1 MVVQIFSRQG
11 ERVSP
16 AGIAKIVDMTQLRVL
31 ADVDELHV
39 ARLAPGGK
47 VEVTFRGSP
56 TVYKGKISRVAPT
69 VKRMQRVEP
78 DGASSTRRS
87 RRAGR
92 DRVRRSI
99 QHAAGAGTRDARHV
113 PLMALILPDVPALR
127 LRLLRLWSRVAQLRH
142 WRPQFSL
149 ARVRS
154 SARTATVMPLG
165 VQQLKRQR
173 TSTLLSLAGVT
184 ASLLVIFAQLGIER
198 AVYESSVRL
207 HRMVTGDLVVVP
219 WGFKSMQLHAEVPV
233 AVTDIVA
240 TNPSV
245 ASTSPFWFGVM
256 SIIHSGIPTS
266 RRIAWYAIDVERPAV
281 DVPGLKENL
290 YKLRETRRMLFDRD
304 SRPYFGDLAEQA
316 ERGVE
321 VPVLGPPDNRG
332 LLHQLF
338 IVGTFA
344 VGPNVLNDGAVMM
357 SETTMAEV
365 FGSWW
370 SDRPAFISVR
380 LAPDTDAVAVRQQL
394 NKSLVGRGE
403 VITIKEFEQRE
414 RLYWSRET
422 PVGYITDLG
431 FVMGVMIGMV
441 FIYYAQYQ
449 IIRFYL
455 PEYAILKSL
464 GYNWWFFFFMI
475 GQIGAAIITPAFV
488 LSFTLAAL
496 VYGITEAAMHLGMSM
511 GLREMVVALVA
522 CVIMTVVS
530 SLFAIRRLWKV
541 DPIMLF
547 E

>member
-1 MVVQIFSRQG
+1 
-11 ERVSP
+11 
-16 AGIAKIVDMTQLRVL
+16 
-31 ADVDELHV
+31 
-39 ARLAPGGK
+39 
-47 VEVTFRGSP
+47 
-56 TVYKGKISRVAPT
+56 
-69 VKRMQRVEP
+69 
-78 DGASSTRRS
+78 
-87 RRAGR
+87 
-92 DRVRRSI
+92 
-99 QHAAGAGTRDARHV
+99 
-113 PLMALILPDVPALR
+113 MALILPDAPALR
-127 LRLLRLWSRVAQLRH
+127 QRLERLWSRLARIGR

-149 ARVRS
+149 ARVRAA
-154 SARTATVMPLG
+154 ARTATTMPLG

-207 HRMVTGDLVVVP
+207 HRMVVGDLVVVP
-219 WGFKSMQLHAEVPV
+219 YGFKSMQLHAEVPV
-233 AVTDIVA
+233 AVTDIAA
-240 TNPSV
+240 TNASV

-256 SIIHSGIPTS
+256 SMSHSGMPTA
-266 RRIAWYAIDVERPAV
+266 RRLAWYAIDVERPAI
-281 DVPGLKENL
+281 DTPGLKDNL
-290 YKLRETRRMLFDRD
+290 YKLRETRRMLYDRE
-304 SRPYFGDLAEQA
+304 SRPYFGDLAEVA

-338 IVGTFA
+338 VVGTFA
-344 VGPNVLNDGAVMM
+344 VGPNVLNDGAVLM
-357 SETTMAEV
+357 SEQTMAEV
-365 FGSWW
+365 FGAWW

-380 LAPDTDAVAVRQQL
+380 LVDGANAAAVRQQL
-394 NKSLVGRGE
+394 NKALVGRGE
-403 VITIKEFEQRE
+403 AITVQEFEQRE

-488 LSFTLAAL
+488 LAFTLARM
-496 VYGITEAAMHLGMSM
+496 VYGATEAAMHLGMSM

>member
-1 MVVQIFSRQG
+1 
-11 ERVSP
+11 
-16 AGIAKIVDMTQLRVL
+16 
-31 ADVDELHV
+31 
-39 ARLAPGGK
+39 
-47 VEVTFRGSP
+47 
-56 TVYKGKISRVAPT
+56 
-69 VKRMQRVEP
+69 
-78 DGASSTRRS
+78 
-87 RRAGR
+87 
-92 DRVRRSI
+92 
-99 QHAAGAGTRDARHV
+99 
-113 PLMALILPDVPALR
+113 MALILPDVPALR
-127 LRLLRLWSRVAQLRH
+127 QRLQRFWARVEKIGR
-142 WRPQFSL
+142 WRPDFSI
-149 ARVRS
+149 ARIR
-154 SARTATVMPLG
+154 AAGRTAIAMPLG

-207 HRMVTGDLVVVP
+207 HRMVQGDLVIVP

-233 AVTDIVA
+233 AVTDVVT

-245 ASTSPFWFGVM
+245 ASTLPFWFGVM
-256 SIIHSGIPTS
+256 SMSHSGMPQA
-266 RRIAWYAIDVERPAV
+266 RRLAWYAIDVERPAI
-281 DVPGLKENL
+281 DAPGMKENL

-304 SRPYFGDLAEQA
+304 SRPYFGDLAEVA
-316 ERGVE
+316 ERGIE

-338 IVGTFA
+338 VVGTFA
-344 VGPNVLNDGAVMM
+344 IGPNVLNDGAIMM
-357 SETTMAEV
+357 SEQTMAEV
-365 FGSWW
+365 FGAWW
-370 SDRPAFISVR
+370 SDRPAFISVK
-380 LAPDTDAVAVRQQL
+380 LVDGADPVAVRQQL
-394 NKSLVGRGE
+394 NRALVGRGE
-403 VITIKEFEQRE
+403 AITIPEFELRE
-414 RLYWSRET
+414 RAYWSRET

-464 GYNWWFFFFMI
+464 GYGWWFFLFMI
-475 GQIGAAIITPAFV
+475 GQIGAAIITPAYV
-488 LSFTLAAL
+488 VSFTLGRM
-496 VYGITEAAMHLGMSM
+496 VYGATEAAMHLGMTM
-511 GLREMVVALVA
+511 GLREMVVSLVA

>member
-1 MVVQIFSRQG
+1 
-11 ERVSP
+11 
-16 AGIAKIVDMTQLRVL
+16 
-31 ADVDELHV
+31 
-39 ARLAPGGK
+39 
-47 VEVTFRGSP
+47 
-56 TVYKGKISRVAPT
+56 
-69 VKRMQRVEP
+69 
-78 DGASSTRRS
+78 
-87 RRAGR
+87 
-92 DRVRRSI
+92 
-99 QHAAGAGTRDARHV
+99 
-113 PLMALILPDVPALR
+113 MALILPDVPALR
-127 LRLLRLWSRVAQLRH
+127 LRLLRLWSNIDRR
-142 WRPQFSL
+142 RPRFSL
-149 ARVRS
+149 TGLRA
-154 SARTATVMPLG
+154 AGRTATAMPLG

-207 HRMVTGDLVVVP
+207 HRMVVGDLVVVP
-219 WGFKSMQLHAEVPV
+219 YGFKSMQLHAEVPV
-233 AVTDIVA
+233 AVADIVT
-240 TNPSV
+240 TNPAV
-245 ASTSPFWFGVM
+245 ANTAPFWFGVM
-256 SIIHSGIPTS
+256 SITHAGMSVP
-266 RRIAWYAIDVERPAV
+266 RRIAWYAIDVERPAI
-281 DVPGLKENL
+281 DAPGLLDNL
-290 YKLRETRRMLFDRD
+290 YKLRETRRMLYDRD

-316 ERGVE
+316 DRGTE

-338 IVGTFA
+338 VVGNFA

-357 SETTMAEV
+357 SEQTMAEV
-365 FGSWW
+365 FGAWW
-370 SDRPAFISVR
+370 SDRPAFISVK
-380 LAPDTDAVAVRQQL
+380 LVPGSDLSTVRQQL
-394 NKSLVGRGE
+394 NQSLIGRGE
-403 VITIKEFEQRE
+403 AITVKEFEQRE
-414 RLYWSRET
+414 RVYWSRET

-464 GYNWWFFFFMI
+464 GYGWWFFFFMI

-488 LSFTLAAL
+488 LAFTLGRG
-496 VYGITEAAMHLGMSM
+496 VYGVTEAAMHLGMSM
-511 GLREMVVALVA
+511 GLREMVVALLA